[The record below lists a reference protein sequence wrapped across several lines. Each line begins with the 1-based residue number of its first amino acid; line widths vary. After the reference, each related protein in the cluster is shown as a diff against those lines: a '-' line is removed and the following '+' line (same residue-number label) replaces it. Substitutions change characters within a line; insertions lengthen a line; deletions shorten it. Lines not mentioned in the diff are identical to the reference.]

1 MSKESFVRT
10 IILAGCKLLNPLTK
24 PSGDLCGQILKSQFR
39 LNEWDVYK
47 KKFKTSV
54 TIF

>member
-24 PSGDLCGQILKSQFR
+24 PSGGCGQIFKSYFR

-47 KKFKTSV
+47 NKFKTSV

>member
-10 IILAGCKLLNPLTK
+10 IILAGCKLLNPLK
-24 PSGDLCGQILKSQFR
+24 PSGDLCGQIFKSQFR

-47 KKFKTSV
+47 KNSKLV
-54 TIF
+54 